1 MNLIVALDRLTGPG
15 GPQTYALTIAEQ
27 LVALGHHVTLFAREL
42 GPMAQLARDR
52 RLLVAAG
59 PQDLPERADG
69 VIVGVDRSLAV
80 ELAGSYPAAARVFVI
95 HGVDEIH
102 LPAPVEGVVA
112 ATVALNDRFAARARS
127 CVGAGEIVR
136 LRQPV
141 DLRRLGARGR
151 PAPRPARVLLLGNYH
166 RAGSSRIAI
175 LQNAWSHA
183 HLEWVH
189 VGEPDPQL
197 EIQTAMYGVDI
208 VVGYG
213 RCIVEAMAS
222 GKPAY
227 VFDHAGGDG
236 WITPESYPRIEAAG
250 FSGLSD
256 APPAD
261 AARLRADLDAYDPD
275 LGRLGHDLARTHHDV
290 RRHVDE
296 LIALLRRLAPDPQSV
311 DRSALHTI
319 ALLTE
324 AQMRAE
330 IAREHNRQETRLWF
344 DRAQSLNERLVIATA
359 EGAQAKADLAAL
371 RATRRFRIA
380 SALARCS
387 PRAFRRRRSARRRA
401 RAARRARR
409 ARQG

>member
-1 MNLIVALDRLTGPG
+1 MDLIVALDRLTTPG
-15 GPQTYALTIAEQ
+15 GPQTYSLTIAEQ
-27 LVALGHHVTLFAREL
+27 LVQLGHHVTLFAREL

-52 RLLVAAG
+52 RLIVASG

-80 ELAGSYPAAARVFVI
+80 ELAGRYPAAVRVFVI

-102 LPAPVEGVVA
+102 LPAPIDGIVA
-112 ATVALNDRFAARARS
+112 ATVALNQRSASRARS

-141 DLRRLGARGR
+141 DLRRFGARGK
-151 PAPRPARVLLLGNYH
+151 PAAQPGRVLLLGNYH
-166 RAGSSRIAI
+166 RGGSSRAEI
-175 LQNAWSHA
+175 LEAAWLHA
-183 HLEWVH
+183 RLEWLH
-189 VGEPDPQL
+189 VGHPEPQL
-197 EIQTAMYGVDI
+197 EFQSAMWGVDI

-213 RCIVEAMAS
+213 RSIVEAMAS

-256 APPAD
+256 AQPAD
-261 AARLRADLDAYDPD
+261 AVRLRADLDAYDPD
-275 LGRLGHDLARTHHDV
+275 LGRLGHDLARVHHDV
-290 RRHVDE
+290 RQHADE
-296 LIALLRRLAPDPQSV
+296 LVALLRRLAPEPPPIE
-311 DRSALHTI
+311 RSALRAL

-344 DRAQSLNERLVIATA
+344 DRAQSLN
-359 EGAQAKADLAAL
+359 ADLAAL
-371 RATRRFRIA
+371 RAMRRFRIMR
-380 SALARCS
+380 ALARPIDS
-387 PRAFRRRRSARRRA
+387 LRRRLPCGRR
-401 RAARRARR
+401 
-409 ARQG
+409 